1 MQVLADFHD
10 TKQHEPEPVTGP
22 AIPANLLDGWSGTMN
37 EHAAKLVLKAC
48 GIPVSDDILFP
59 PAPILA
65 HLAQACRFPAALK
78 IVSADI
84 AHKSDIGGVMLNLRT
99 PAELAAASSAMLDDL
114 SAAAPRAKLQ
124 GFLVSPMVTDGLETI
139 VGIIND
145 PVFGPVVAFGLGGVY
160 AETLK
165 DMTYRLAPFGED
177 TALQM
182 IRELRAADLFKGQR
196 GQRPR
201 DVQALAQLLVT
212 VSRLAWVQRERISE
226 LDINPVLV
234 RPEGQGVVAVDA
246 LIVLRPA

>member
-1 MQVLADFHD
+1 
-10 TKQHEPEPVTGP
+10 
-22 AIPANLLDGWSGTMN
+22 
-37 EHAAKLVLKAC
+37 
-48 GIPVSDDILFP
+48 
-59 PAPILA
+59 
-65 HLAQACRFPAALK
+65 
-78 IVSADI
+78 
-84 AHKSDIGGVMLNLRT
+84 
-99 PAELAAASSAMLDDL
+99 MLDDL
-114 SAAAPRAKLQ
+114 SAAAPWAKLQ
-124 GFLVSPMVTDGLETI
+124 GFLASPMVSDGLETI

-165 DMTYRLAPFGED
+165 DVTYRLAPFGEE

-182 IRELRAADLFKGQR
+182 IHELRAADLFKGQR

-201 DVQALAQLLVT
+201 DVQALAQMLVT
-212 VSRLAWVQRERISE
+212 VSRLAWVQRERIAE